1 MIHAPR
7 EESSLSDLTIIIFSK
22 DRNKFLKST
31 IHFYSQFQVQTIVLH
46 HCDTPIPDAE
56 IPNNCRYLPG
66 SLGIAERL
74 IQAANNIKTSYTVMI
89 SDDEYLI
96 PSALIKI
103 IKRMKDDDNLSSCF
117 GQTVALN
124 KYKKRMLGNLAYPS
138 LRTYSNT
145 NDSILERV
153 QYHLHQNNGTNPI
166 GSVYRV
172 MKYEIFKKL
181 VMFWS
186 ENLDTNS
193 CKYTFEIAA
202 DIYLTVL
209 GKSEYI
215 DEVVWCRNWVN
226 PSINDTSVNRDL
238 YYYEWWENIAYMEE
252 KNNYINRIF
261 KDMSKFMTM
270 NELNKILQDFYN
282 SRKQIELNEENQKS
296 IKSWKFT
303 KRKLKAKVH
312 LIMNYWLAYN
322 TNDIKEILRNV
333 NNSKISYD
341 ESQFEN
347 ALLEFKKVNF

>member
-31 IHFYSQFQVQTIVLH
+31 IQFYSQFQVQTIVLH

-56 IPNNCRYLPG
+56 IPNNCRYFPG

-124 KYKKRMLGNLAYPS
+124 KYKKRMLGNLAYSS

-193 CKYTFEIAA
+193 CKYTFEIVA

-226 PSINDTSVNRDL
+226 ASINDISVNRNL
-238 YYYEWWENIAYMEE
+238 YYYEWWENIAYIEE

-261 KDMSKFMTM
+261 KDMSKLMTI
-270 NELNKILQDFYN
+270 NELNKILQDFYI
-282 SRKQIELNEENQKS
+282 SRKQIELNEKNQKS
-296 IKSWKFT
+296 NKSWKFT
-303 KRKLKAKVH
+303 IRKFKAKVH
-312 LIMNYWLAYN
+312 LIKNYWLTYN
-322 TNDIKEILRNV
+322 TNDIKEIIRNV
-333 NNSKISYD
+333 NISKISYD

-347 ALLEFKKVNF
+347 ALLEFKRVNF